1 MGFPCWGRLVGL
13 CFTFIAHLRL
23 HESVPCIDSKHF
35 LHARPAPLMPTS
47 GLLVLYCNWTPET
60 LNP

>member
-1 MGFPCWGRLVGL
+1 MGL

>member
-1 MGFPCWGRLVGL
+1 MGL
-13 CFTFIAHLRL
+13 CFIFIAHLRL
-23 HESVPCIDSKHF
+23 HESVPFIDSMQF

-47 GLLVLYCNWTPET
+47 GLLVLYCNRTPET